1 MELVEGPV
9 LSLPKDSK
17 PIIIRLRSNG
27 PTDLRLCNQPATEMA
42 VDRAAWRDGALY
54 RAGRIAG
61 VPVLMRAHALAE
73 DQIEF
78 RVWPAE
84 ETPVPDKDIIAAAL
98 RRKFSLDLDL
108 PAFYR
113 FVESQPKLQDLP
125 VRQRGLRPILKDSL
139 LEALWL
145 AVMDQQVN
153 VAFADQLKRRFLD
166 AYGQCYRLDGLDLWL
181 LPTVEQIAALDPHA
195 LHPLQFTRNRSS
207 FIVGLAQRFLAE
219 PHWEALQGPD
229 DEVVRELCR
238 LNGVGPWTA
247 EYGAM
252 VGLGLTDTLPA
263 ADIGLLEA
271 MQRLFDLPERPT
283 PEQVRRLGRDWSP
296 WRGLITFYLWH
307 QYEMED

>member
-1 MELVEGPV
+1 MGASRNLSKAPNAKPV
-9 LSLPKDSK
+9 T
-17 PIIIRLRSNG
+17 IRLQSNG

-42 VDRAAWRDGALY
+42 VDRAAWREGALY

-61 VPVLMRAHALAE
+61 VPVLMRACSLAA
-73 DQIEF
+73 DDIEF
-78 RVWPAE
+78 QVRPADA
-84 ETPVPDKDIIAAAL
+84 TPLPDEATIASAL

-108 PAFYR
+108 PAFYQFIETHPQLR
-113 FVESQPKLQDLP
+113 TMP

-153 VAFADQLKRRFLD
+153 VAFADRLKRRFLD
-166 AYGQCYRLDGLDLWL
+166 AYGQCYQLDGLDLWL
-181 LPTVEQIAALDPHA
+181 LPTVERIAALDPHA
-195 LHPLQFTRNRSS
+195 LHPMQFTRNRSS
-207 FIVGLAQRFLAE
+207 FIVGLARRFLAE
-219 PHWEALQGPD
+219 PQWEALQGPD

-238 LNGVGPWTA
+238 LKGVGPWTA

-252 VGLGLTDTLPA
+252 VGLGLTDTFPA

-271 MQRLFDLPERPT
+271 MQGLFNLPERPT
-283 PEQVRRLGRDWSP
+283 PEQVRQLGRDWSP